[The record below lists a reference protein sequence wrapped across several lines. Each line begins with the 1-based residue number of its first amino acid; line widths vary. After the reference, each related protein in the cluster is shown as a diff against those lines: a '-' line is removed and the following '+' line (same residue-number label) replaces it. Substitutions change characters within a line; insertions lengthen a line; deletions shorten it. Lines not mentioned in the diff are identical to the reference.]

1 MTPAYIQSLLIPNK
15 ERRFVSMYEV
25 IPEYKIKAAAEYMS
39 DEDDNNSF
47 SLLLKYGERFKTAAL
62 TPIYI
67 INSNTAEV
75 YVTSVEK
82 MEQKFH

>member
-1 MTPAYIQSLLIPNK
+1 
-15 ERRFVSMYEV
+15 MYEI

-39 DEDDNNSF
+39 DEGDNSF
-47 SLLLKYGERFKTAAL
+47 SLLLKYGEKFKTADL

-67 INSNTAEV
+67 MNSNTAEV

-82 MEQKFH
+82 VERKYH